1 MSSVLITGLIEYVST
16 AALPLSII
24 IFSAF
29 CSHEVRNLLVFLCNS
44 DQVSVFYFLSSV
56 FLFILWNV
64 IVLLSVLVVLY
75 PVTNIFTDWLC

>member
-1 MSSVLITGLIEYVST
+1 MSSVLITGLIEC

-29 CSHEVRNLLVFLCNS
+29 GSHEVRNLLMFLCNS

-56 FLFILWNV
+56 FSFILWNV
-64 IVLLSVLVVLY
+64 IVLLLVLVLY